1 MVYDKIVHVNGHD
14 EDVKC
19 CTTYKHATIF
29 HCAQHQTIVKIIFC
43 LFYDFFILVVL
54 GAPVWS
60 FIEEKTWGDILP
72 WVTS

>member
-43 LFYDFFILVVL
+43 LFYDFFILVV
-54 GAPVWS
+54 
-60 FIEEKTWGDILP
+60 
-72 WVTS
+72 